1 MPDSRPL
8 DQRNHQVQQLPPGA
22 AQLLA
27 GPHTGVLT
35 TVRRDGSPHL
45 APVRFSWDDDAGL
58 VRVMTTESRAKIR
71 NILAHPDL
79 PVGICQTV
87 QFRWITLEG
96 RATVS
101 SEPERLAEGVRRYIR
116 RYASPPPDLPGL
128 VVVEIAVDRV
138 MGIW

>member
-1 MPDSRPL
+1 MPDNRPL
-8 DQRNHQVQQLPPGA
+8 GQRAHKVTHLPPGA

-27 GPHTGVLT
+27 VPDTGVLT

-45 APVRFSWDDDAGL
+45 APVRFSWDDEAGL

-71 NILAHPDL
+71 NILADPDR
-79 PVGICQTV
+79 PIGICQTV
-87 QFRWITLEG
+87 QFRWVTLEG

-101 SEPERLAEGVRRYIR
+101 HNPERVAEGVRRYIR
-116 RYASPPPDLPGL
+116 RYASPPPRLPGL
-128 VVVEIAVDRV
+128 VVIEIAVERV